1 MSNNILNDISKVYL
15 QTVVESSHLET
26 DMKKRREANEKAIK
40 DMKKTAAYKSMAAT
54 AAKKFDE
61 ALDPVGRED
70 DDVDNDGKKN
80 AKSDKYLLKRRKAI
94 GNAISTQ
101 EEKEV
106 KRWWDDDG
114 DGKGYEKGEVS
125 GKFKKKKKAVKE
137 GFSDWREDLKEIIN
151 VEKDSK
157 TITGKNVNNN
167 KKIVINPKLDLGES
181 INNLGGQ
188 IIEVEEINEEYL
200 YETVDVATEYF
211 FNQGLNEDGLEIVIE
226 ELGLEKFTDFVFYV
240 AEDYELTEARRS
252 GRIEPV
258 TKSGKSIG
266 SLKGGAKASAIRA
279 KQKEKAARDKTDDRP
294 SGMTAALRSQSSV
307 AKKVTTDKGKKAV
320 EKAKSSQ
327 GSKKPVRDT
336 IARGVFG
343 AVKAFQSGMERH
355 KKAMGMAKETGKTVA
370 KAAAVTHEAGKR
382 AGESK
387 VGQAVKK
394 GAAAAGRAVAKKVKS
409 DIETTKKAF
418 KKEELEINEKTLTA
432 AETKKKEEIV
442 KSMKK
447 GISGFKSRYGD
458 RAKEVM
464 YATATKQA
472 KKVAEAVADQS
483 ALSPQELQKQR
494 QKATLDSQ
502 IAQMRKQS
510 LLKTKNPTA
519 EIAKEEF
526 VDEARAEEKRGLGST
541 GAQRQ
546 RQKTKIGGIA
556 NPATSYSGG
565 QNPQLRGKEGKSKE
579 ERRSASRRYVD
590 QPGGIYAKPENKQ
603 GEGRYAAK
611 QARKRPDLGSRF
623 D

>member
-15 QTVVESSHLET
+15 ETIVESSHLET

-61 ALDPVGRED
+61 ALDPVGKED
-70 DDVDNDGKKN
+70 SE
-80 AKSDKYLLKRRKAI
+80 SDKYLTNRRKVRSSI
-94 GNAISTQ
+94 IQ
-101 EEKEV
+101 
-106 KRWWDDDG
+106 
-114 DGKGYEKGEVS
+114 
-125 GKFKKKKKAVKE
+125 KE

-157 TITGKNVNNN
+157 KITGKNVNNN
-167 KKIVINPKLDLGES
+167 SKIVINPKLDLGES
-181 INNLGGQ
+181 IENIGGQ
-188 IIEVEEINEEYL
+188 LIEIEEINEDYL
-200 YETVDVATEYF
+200 YETVDIATEYF
-211 FNQGLNEDGLEIVIE
+211 FNQGLNEEGLDIVIE

-279 KQKEKAARDKTDDRP
+279 KQKEKAARDKSDDRP

-307 AKKVTTDKGKKAV
+307 AKKVTSDKGKKAV

-327 GSKKPVRDT
+327 GSNKPVRDT

-370 KAAAVTHEAGKR
+370 KAAAVTHEAGRR

-387 VGQAVKK
+387 VGQAIKK
-394 GAAAAGRAVAKKVKS
+394 GAAAAGKAVAKKVKS
-409 DIETTKKAF
+409 DIETTKKAL
-418 KKEELEINEKTLTA
+418 KKEEIELEEKTLTS
-432 AETKKKEEIV
+432 AETKKKEQIV

-447 GISGFKSRYGD
+447 GLSGFKSRYGD
-458 RAKEVM
+458 GAKEVM
-464 YATATKQA
+464 YATATKRA
-472 KKVAEAVADQS
+472 KEVAEDFGSQS
-483 ALSPQELQKQR
+483 SLSPQELQKQKQR
-494 QKATLDSQ
+494 AQLDNQ

-510 LLKTKNPTA
+510 LSKTKKSEVTQ
-519 EIAKEEF
+519 EEF

-546 RQKTKIGGIA
+546 RQKKGVTTPYGEVA
-556 NPATSYSGG
+556 HPATSYSGG

>member
-15 QTVVESSHLET
+15 ETIVESSHLET

-40 DMKKTAAYKSMAAT
+40 DMKKTAAYKSMTAT

-61 ALDPVGRED
+61 ALDPVGKED
-70 DDVDNDGKKN
+70 SDIDNDGKKN
-80 AKSDKYLLKRRKAI
+80 TKSDKYLTNRRKVRSSI
-94 GNAISTQ
+94 IQ
-101 EEKEV
+101 
-106 KRWWDDDG
+106 
-114 DGKGYEKGEVS
+114 
-125 GKFKKKKKAVKE
+125 KE

-157 TITGKNVNNN
+157 KITGKNVNNN
-167 KKIVINPKLDLGES
+167 SKIVINPKLDLGES
-181 INNLGGQ
+181 IENIGGQ
-188 IIEVEEINEEYL
+188 LIEIEEINEDYL
-200 YETVDVATEYF
+200 YETVDIATEYF
-211 FNQGLNEDGLEIVIE
+211 FNQGLNEEGLDIVIE

-279 KQKEKAARDKTDDRP
+279 KQKEKAARDKSDDRP

-307 AKKVTTDKGKKAV
+307 AKKVTSDKGKKAV

-327 GSKKPVRDT
+327 GSNKPVRDT

-387 VGQAVKK
+387 VGQAIKK
-394 GAAAAGRAVAKKVKS
+394 GAAAAGKAVAKKVKS
-409 DIETTKKAF
+409 DIETTKKAL
-418 KKEELEINEKTLTA
+418 KKEEIELEEKTLTS
-432 AETKKKEEIV
+432 AETKKKEQIV

-447 GISGFKSRYGD
+447 GLSGFKSRYGD
-458 RAKEVM
+458 RATEVM
-464 YATATKQA
+464 YATATKRA
-472 KKVAEAVADQS
+472 KEVVEDFGSQS
-483 ALSPQELQKQR
+483 SLSPQELQKQKQR
-494 QKATLDSQ
+494 AQLDNQ

-510 LLKTKNPTA
+510 LSK
-519 EIAKEEF
+519 AKKPEVTQEEF

-546 RQKTKIGGIA
+546 RQKKGVTTPYGEVA
-556 NPATSYSGG
+556 HPATSYSGG

>member
-15 QTVVESSHLET
+15 ETVVESSHLET
-26 DMKKRREANEKAIK
+26 DMKKRREANEKAIE

-61 ALDPVGRED
+61 ALDPVGKED
-70 DDVDNDGKKN
+70 ADIDNDGKKN
-80 AKSDKYLLKRRKAI
+80 TKTDKYLTNRRKVRSVI
-94 GNAISTQ
+94 IQ
-101 EEKEV
+101 
-106 KRWWDDDG
+106 
-114 DGKGYEKGEVS
+114 
-125 GKFKKKKKAVKE
+125 KE
-137 GFSDWREDLKEIIN
+137 GFSDWRKDLCEVISD
-151 VEKDSK
+151 VEKKGSDTK
-157 TITGKNVNNN
+157 ITEKKVKNTIK
-167 KKIVINPKLDLGES
+167 INPSIKES
-181 INNLGGQ
+181 VEELGGTLLELVE
-188 IIEVEEINEEYL
+188 INEDYLIEEINIATDYL
-200 YETVDVATEYF
+200 YSE
-211 FNQGLNEDGLEIVIE
+211 GLNEDGLDILIE
-226 ELGLEKFTDFVFYV
+226 ELGLDDFINFMIEIN
-240 AEDYELTEARRS
+240 EDYYLTEALQTRLQKKAGGS
-252 GRIEPV
+252 I
-258 TKSGKSIG
+258 KSP
-266 SLKGGAKASAIRA
+266 KGVRA
-279 KQKEKAARDKTDDRP
+279 QSSTN
-294 SGMTAALRSQSSV
+294 AALKKHGLTRKISGGSSSTIKKERKV
-307 AKKVTTDKGKKAV
+307 AVAKAV
-320 EKAKSSQ
+320 EKQ
-327 GSKKPVRDT
+327 PSKKPVRDA
-336 IARGVFG
+336 IARGIFG
-343 AVKAFQSGMERH
+343 AVKAYKSGMERH
-355 KKAMGMAKETGKTVA
+355 KKAMSLAKETGKTVA

-382 AGESK
+382 VGQSK

-394 GAAAAGRAVAKKVKS
+394 GASAAGKAVAKKVKS
-409 DIETTKKAF
+409 DIETTKKAL
-418 KKEELEINEKTLTA
+418 KKEEFELEEKTLTA

-447 GISGFKSRYGD
+447 GLSGFKSRYGD

-472 KKVAEAVADQS
+472 KRVAEDVGSQVS
-483 ALSPQELQKQR
+483 LTPQELQKQKQR
-494 QKATLDSQ
+494 AQLDNQ
-502 IAQMRKQS
+502 ITQLRKQS
-510 LLKTKNPTA
+510 LSKTKKP
-519 EIAKEEF
+519 EITQEEF

>member
-15 QTVVESSHLET
+15 ETIVESSHLET

-40 DMKKTAAYKSMAAT
+40 DMKKTAAYKSMTAT

-61 ALDPVGRED
+61 ALDPVGKED
-70 DDVDNDGKKN
+70 SDIDNDGKKN
-80 AKSDKYLLKRRKAI
+80 TKSDKYLTNRRKVRSSI
-94 GNAISTQ
+94 IQ
-101 EEKEV
+101 
-106 KRWWDDDG
+106 
-114 DGKGYEKGEVS
+114 
-125 GKFKKKKKAVKE
+125 KE

-157 TITGKNVNNN
+157 KITGKNVNNN
-167 KKIVINPKLDLGES
+167 SKIVINPKLDLGES
-181 INNLGGQ
+181 IENIGGQ
-188 IIEVEEINEEYL
+188 LIEIEEINEDYL
-200 YETVDVATEYF
+200 YETVDIATEYF
-211 FNQGLNEDGLEIVIE
+211 FNQGLNEEGLDIVIE

-279 KQKEKAARDKTDDRP
+279 KQKEKAARDKSDDRP

-307 AKKVTTDKGKKAV
+307 AKKVTSDKGKKAV

-327 GSKKPVRDT
+327 GSNKPVRDT

-370 KAAAVTHEAGKR
+370 KAAAVTHEAGRR

-387 VGQAVKK
+387 VGQAIKK
-394 GAAAAGRAVAKKVKS
+394 GAAAAGKAVAKKVKS
-409 DIETTKKAF
+409 DIETTKKAL
-418 KKEELEINEKTLTA
+418 KKEEIELEEKTLTS
-432 AETKKKEEIV
+432 AETKKKEQIV

-447 GISGFKSRYGD
+447 GLSGFKSRYGD

-464 YATATKQA
+464 YATATKRA
-472 KKVAEAVADQS
+472 KEVAEDFGSQS
-483 ALSPQELQKQR
+483 SLSPQELQKQKQR
-494 QKATLDSQ
+494 AQLDNQ

-510 LLKTKNPTA
+510 LSKTKKSEVTQ
-519 EIAKEEF
+519 EEF

-546 RQKTKIGGIA
+546 RQKKGVTTPYGEVA
-556 NPATSYSGG
+556 HPATSYSGG

-590 QPGGIYAKPENKQ
+590 QPGGIYAKPENKH

>member
-15 QTVVESSHLET
+15 ETIVESSHLET

-61 ALDPVGRED
+61 ALDPVGKED
-70 DDVDNDGKKN
+70 SDIDNDGKKN
-80 AKSDKYLLKRRKAI
+80 TKSDKYLTNRRKVRSSI
-94 GNAISTQ
+94 IQ
-101 EEKEV
+101 
-106 KRWWDDDG
+106 
-114 DGKGYEKGEVS
+114 
-125 GKFKKKKKAVKE
+125 KE

-157 TITGKNVNNN
+157 KITGKNVNNN
-167 KKIVINPKLDLGES
+167 SKIVINPKLDLGES
-181 INNLGGQ
+181 IENIGGQ
-188 IIEVEEINEEYL
+188 LIEIEEINEDYL
-200 YETVDVATEYF
+200 YETVDIATEYF
-211 FNQGLNEDGLEIVIE
+211 FNQGLNEEGLDIVIE

-279 KQKEKAARDKTDDRP
+279 KQKEKAARDKSDDRP

-307 AKKVTTDKGKKAV
+307 AKKVTSDKGKKAV

-327 GSKKPVRDT
+327 GSNKPVRDT

-370 KAAAVTHEAGKR
+370 KAAAVTHEAGRR

-387 VGQAVKK
+387 VGQAIKK
-394 GAAAAGRAVAKKVKS
+394 GAAAAGKAVAKKVKS
-409 DIETTKKAF
+409 DIETTKKAL
-418 KKEELEINEKTLTA
+418 KKEEIELEEKTLTS
-432 AETKKKEEIV
+432 AETKKKEQIV

-447 GISGFKSRYGD
+447 GLSGFKSRYGD

-464 YATATKQA
+464 YATATKRA
-472 KKVAEAVADQS
+472 KEVAEDFGSQS
-483 ALSPQELQKQR
+483 SLSPQELQKQKQR
-494 QKATLDSQ
+494 AQLDNQ

-510 LLKTKNPTA
+510 LSKTKKSEVTQ
-519 EIAKEEF
+519 EEF